1 MKERFD
7 VTGMTCSACSSHVEK
22 SVGKLTGVEN
32 VSVNLLTNSM
42 QVEFDENKL
51 DTAGIIKAVED
62 AGYGA
67 AVKDEHAKSGAKTS
81 GQSGSQENNGLSAVE
96 QNVKNMKKR
105 LIVSL
110 IFWIPLM
117 YVSMGH
123 MIYQWLNIPMPPFT
137 MNFLHGNENAITYA
151 FTQFLLL
158 LPILIAN
165 QKYFKNGFKTLWHRS
180 PNMDSL
186 IAIGAG
192 AAILYGI
199 FAIYRIGYAM
209 GHGDMMVVHQY
220 AHDLYFESA
229 GTILTLITIG
239 KYLETKSKGK
249 TSEAITKLLNLAP
262 KTVTVVRDGVE
273 QVVDAADVEK
283 GEIFLVKPGESV
295 AVDGI
300 VLEGK
305 SSFDESAITGES
317 IPVPKQEGD
326 AIVSASMNKSGLI
339 RAKATKVG
347 EDTTIAQIIRLVEEA
362 SSSKAPIAKMADK
375 IAGVFVPAV
384 ITIALITGVIWLIS
398 GATFEFAMSTAIAVL
413 VISCPCALG
422 LATPVAIMVGTGK
435 GAENG
440 ILIKSGDALE
450 TAHQIDTVVLD
461 KTGTITQ
468 GKPVVTDIICT
479 AGKSAAKT
487 QLLQIAG
494 SLEKGSEHP
503 LAEAIVNYCVTN
515 NISLEKV
522 TDFNALF
529 GKGIEGTVSGT
540 HYYAGNEK
548 MMEEK
553 GISLS
558 TEQKNQIQAL
568 AKQGRTPLLFAD
580 KKQFLGIVAVADV
593 VKPTSKEAVQKFRDY
608 GIHVIMLT
616 GDNEVTAQA
625 IKEQVGIDEVIAGV
639 LPTQKEEK
647 ISALKQAGHKVAM
660 IGDGVNDA
668 PALASADVGIA
679 IGAGTDV
686 AIESA
691 DIVLMKNDLLDAVGA
706 VKLSKAVIRNIKE
719 NLFWAFFYNSIG
731 IPLAAGVLYP
741 LFQIKLN
748 PMFGAAAMSL
758 SSVCV
763 VSNALRLRWV
773 KLHDAKKTQSEPHQ
787 DVAASTIAD
796 INQHNAL
803 DNNIKSTNNDK
814 GESTMTTTIS
824 IEGMMCAHCQAHVE
838 KALKEVAGVTEVT
851 VSLENKNAI
860 VTGDASVEA
869 LKQAVV
875 DAGYEVT
882 DVK

>member
-67 AVKDEHAKSGAKTS
+67 AVKDEHAKSGKKTS
-81 GQSGSQENNGLSAVE
+81 GQSDSQENSGLSAVE

-326 AIVSASMNKSGLI
+326 TIVSASMNKSGLI

-375 IAGVFVPAV
+375 IAGVFVPTV
-384 ITIALITGVIWLIS
+384 ITIALIAGVIWLIS

-468 GKPVVTDIICT
+468 GKPVVTDIICA
-479 AGKSAAKT
+479 AGKNADKT

-580 KKQFLGIVAVADV
+580 EKQFLGIVAVADV

-639 LPTQKEEK
+639 LPTQKEKK

-851 VSLENKNAI
+851 VSLENKNAV

>member
-81 GQSGSQENNGLSAVE
+81 GQSDSQENSGLSAVE

-165 QKYFKNGFKTLWHRS
+165 HKYFKNGFKTLWHRS

-209 GHGDMMVVHQY
+209 GHGDMAVVHQY

-262 KTVTVVRDGVE
+262 KTVTAVRDGVE
-273 QVVDAADVEK
+273 QVVDATDVEK

-326 AIVSASMNKSGLI
+326 TIVSASINKSGLI

-468 GKPVVTDIICT
+468 GKPVVTDIICA
-479 AGKSAAKT
+479 AGKNADKT

-558 TEQKNQIQAL
+558 TEQKNQIREL

-580 KKQFLGIVAVADV
+580 EKQFLGIVAVADV

-773 KLHDAKKTQSEPHQ
+773 KLHDAKKTQSEPYQ

-851 VSLENKNAI
+851 VSLENKNAV

>member
-22 SVGKLTGVEN
+22 SVSKLTGVEN

-67 AVKDEHAKSGAKTS
+67 AVKDGHAKSGTKTS
-81 GQSGSQENNGLSAVE
+81 GQSDSQENSGLSAVE

-209 GHGDMMVVHQY
+209 GHGDMAVVHQY

-273 QVVDAADVEK
+273 QVIDATDVEK

-326 AIVSASMNKSGLI
+326 TIVSASMNKSGLI

-375 IAGVFVPAV
+375 IAGVFVPTV
-384 ITIALITGVIWLIS
+384 ITIALITGIIWLIS

-468 GKPVVTDIICT
+468 GKPVVTDIICV
-479 AGKSAAKT
+479 AGKNVDKT

-503 LAEAIVNYCVTN
+503 LAEAIVNYCETN
-515 NISLEKV
+515 SIALEKV

-558 TEQKNQIQAL
+558 TEQKNQIREL

-580 KKQFLGIVAVADV
+580 ENQFLGIVAVADV

-706 VKLSKAVIRNIKE
+706 VKLSRAVIRNIKE

-773 KLHDAKKTQSEPHQ
+773 KLHDAKKTQSEPYQ

-851 VSLENKNAI
+851 VSLENKNAV